1 MAKIESVSLKSIPET
16 INVGDEISDIIVVT
30 KIKFHQLDFN
40 LSMEYLLHLFV
51 YDIHGSVDVPIII
64 NNWDDSNVI
73 GVKEDAKD
81 DFLGKKT
88 VTIHA
93 SDDII
98 KTFETPMTLKL
109 GNLNGSHSYY
119 KRKLEVLATI
129 TPAIGRASKW
139 SEPFETNLVF

>member
-30 KIKFHQLDFN
+30 QIKFHQLDLN
-40 LSMEYLLHLFV
+40 LNMEYLLHLFI
-51 YDIHGSVDVPIII
+51 YDIHGSVDAPIII
-64 NNWDDSNVI
+64 NNWDESNVI
-73 GVKEDAKD
+73 GVKENIKD

-88 VTIHA
+88 VTITTTRETVR
-93 SDDII
+93 II
-98 KTFETPMTLKL
+98 ETPITLKL
-109 GNLNGSHSYY
+109 GSLNGSHSYY